1 MEKYILAIDQ
11 GTTSTRAVL
20 YDKCGKMK
28 AFSQKEFRQYYPKP
42 GWVEQDANEIWIS
55 VMYVV
60 MDLVT
65 SNDIAPESIAAI
77 GITNQRET
85 TVVWDKY
92 TGIPIYN
99 AIVWQSAQSA
109 EICHE
114 LKEAGYEQMI
124 QEKTGLVLN
133 PYFSASKI
141 KWILDHVEGA
151 RDRAEKGE
159 LVFGTMDSW
168 LVYRMTGE
176 HAHVTDYS
184 NASRTMLYNIH
195 ELKWDQE
202 LLDLFQVPRK
212 MLPTVKNSSE
222 VYGCTAPF
230 HFFGLEIPVAG
241 IAGDQQAAL
250 FGQKCF
256 EKGNVK
262 NTYGTGCFMLM
273 NTGQEPIRSKH
284 GLLSTIAWGINGKIE
299 YALEGS
305 VFSAGSAIQWLRD
318 EMELIE
324 SAKESEILAET
335 VEDNG
340 GVYMVP
346 AFSGMGAPYWDDAM
360 KCTLVGITRGT
371 KKANVVRAVLEAIA
385 YQTKDV
391 IDAMSRDTGMNVK
404 YLRVDGGAAENNL
417 LLQFQSDILNAHV
430 ERASSVEATS
440 LGAAF
445 LAGLAVGFWKDEKE
459 LASLDV
465 LEMVFRPKMTEEE
478 RKKLYGQWKKAVEAA
493 GMYKIKI

>member
-65 SNDIAPESIAAI
+65 SNEIAPESIAAI

-124 QEKTGLVLN
+124 REKTGLVLN

-151 RDRAEKGE
+151 RERAEKGE

-202 LLDLFQVPRK
+202 LLDLFQVPTE

-222 VYGCTAPF
+222 IYGYTAPF

-256 EKGNVK
+256 KKGNVK

-273 NTGQEPIRSKH
+273 NTGEQPIPSKH
-284 GLLSTIAWGINGKIE
+284 GLLNTIAWGIGGKIE

-324 SAKESEILAET
+324 TAKESETLAET

-360 KCTLVGITRGT
+360 KGTIVGITRGT
-371 KKANVVRAVLEAIA
+371 KKANVVRAALEAIA

-391 IDAMSRDTGMNVK
+391 IDAMSQDSGMEVK
-404 YLRVDGGAAENNL
+404 YLRVDGGAAENDL
-417 LLQFQSDILNAHV
+417 LLQFQSDILNVHV
-430 ERASSVEATS
+430 ERAASVEATS

-465 LEMVFRPKMTEEE
+465 LEKVFRPKMTEEE
-478 RKKLYGQWKKAVEAA
+478 REKLYGQWKKAVETA
-493 GMYKIKI
+493 GTYK

>member
-1 MEKYILAIDQ
+1 
-11 GTTSTRAVL
+11 
-20 YDKCGKMK
+20 
-28 AFSQKEFRQYYPKP
+28 
-42 GWVEQDANEIWIS
+42 
-55 VMYVV
+55 MYVV

-65 SNDIAPESIAAI
+65 SNEIAPESIAAI

-124 QEKTGLVLN
+124 REKTGLVLN

-151 RDRAEKGE
+151 RERAEKGE

-202 LLDLFQVPRK
+202 LLDLFQVPTE

-222 VYGCTAPF
+222 IYGYTAPF

-256 EKGNVK
+256 KKGNVK
-262 NTYGTGCFMLM
+262 NTYGTGCFILM
-273 NTGQEPIRSKH
+273 NTGEQPIPSKH
-284 GLLSTIAWGINGKIE
+284 GLLNTIAWGIGGKIE

-324 SAKESEILAET
+324 TAKESETLAET

-360 KCTLVGITRGT
+360 KGTIVGITRGT
-371 KKANVVRAVLEAIA
+371 KKANVVRAALEAIA

-391 IDAMSRDTGMNVK
+391 IDAMSQDSGMEVK
-404 YLRVDGGAAENNL
+404 YLRVDGGAAENDL
-417 LLQFQSDILNAHV
+417 LLQFQSDILNVHV
-430 ERASSVEATS
+430 ERAASVEATS
-440 LGAAF
+440 LGDAF
-445 LAGLAVGFWKDEKE
+445 LAGLAVGFLKDEKE

-465 LEMVFRPKMTEEE
+465 LEKVFRPKMTEEE
-478 RKKLYGQWKKAVEAA
+478 REKLYGQWKKAVETA
-493 GMYKIKI
+493 GTYK

>member
-1 MEKYILAIDQ
+1 MDKYILAIDQ

-20 YDKCGKMK
+20 FDKYGNKK
-28 AFSQKEFRQYYPKP
+28 AFSQKEFSQYYPKP

-60 MDLVT
+60 MDLIK
-65 SNDIAPESIAAI
+65 SNNIEPESIQAM

-92 TGIPIYN
+92 TGIPVYN
-99 AIVWQSAQSA
+99 AIVWQSSQSA
-109 EICHE
+109 DICHE
-114 LKEAGYEQMI
+114 LKEAGYEQLI
-124 QEKTGLVLN
+124 REKTGLLIN

-151 RDRAEKGE
+151 RERAEKGD
-159 LVFGTMDSW
+159 LIFGTMDSW
-168 LVYRMTGE
+168 LIYRMTE
-176 HAHVTDYS
+176 DHVHVTDYS
-184 NASRTMLYNIH
+184 NASRTMLYNIQQ
-195 ELKWDQE
+195 LKWDQE
-202 LLDLFQVPRK
+202 LLDLFQIPK
-212 MLPTVKNSSE
+212 TMLPAVKNSSE
-222 VYGCTAPF
+222 IYGYTAPF
-230 HFFGLEIPVAG
+230 HFYGLEIPVAG

-256 EKGNVK
+256 EKGMIK

-273 NTGQEPIRSKH
+273 NTGEKPMKSEH
-284 GLLSTIAWGINGKIE
+284 GLITTIAWGIDGKVE

-318 EMELIE
+318 EMQLIE
-324 SAKESEILAET
+324 TAKESEALAET
-335 VEDNG
+335 VQDNG

-346 AFSGMGAPYWDDAM
+346 SFSGMGAPYWDDAM
-360 KCTLVGITRGT
+360 KCAIVGITRGT
-371 KKANVVRAVLEAIA
+371 SKGNIARAALEAIA

-391 IDAMSRDTGMNVK
+391 IQAMSQDSGMDVK
-404 YLRVDGGAAENNL
+404 HLRVDGKAAENNL
-417 LLQFQSDILNAHV
+417 LLQFQSDILNRDV
-430 ERASSVEATS
+430 ERTANVEATA

-445 LAGLAVGFWKDEKE
+445 LAGLAVDFWQDKNE

-465 LEMVFRPKMTEEE
+465 IEKVFCPEMSEEVRE
-478 RKKLYGQWKKAVEAA
+478 QLYGQWQKAVEAVRV
-493 GMYKIKI
+493 YK

>member
-65 SNDIAPESIAAI
+65 SNEIAPESIAAI

-124 QEKTGLVLN
+124 REKTGLVLN

-151 RDRAEKGE
+151 RERAKKGE

-176 HAHVTDYS
+176 HVHVTDYS

-202 LLDLFQVPRK
+202 LLDLFQVPRE
-212 MLPTVKNSSE
+212 MLPEVKNSSAI
-222 VYGCTAPF
+222 YGYTAPF

-256 EKGNVK
+256 KKGNVK

-273 NTGQEPIRSKH
+273 NTGEQPIPSKQ
-284 GLLSTIAWGINGKIE
+284 GLLNTIAWGIAGKIE

-324 SAKESEILAET
+324 TAKESETLAET

-360 KCTLVGITRGT
+360 KGTIVGITRGT
-371 KKANVVRAVLEAIA
+371 KKANVVRAALEAIA

-391 IDAMSRDTGMNVK
+391 IDAMSQDSGMEVK
-404 YLRVDGGAAENNL
+404 YLRVDGGAAENDL
-417 LLQFQSDILNAHV
+417 LLQFQSDILNVHV
-430 ERASSVEATS
+430 ERAASVEATS

-465 LEMVFRPKMTEEE
+465 LEMVFRPKMEQEE
-478 RKKLYGQWKKAVEAA
+478 RERLYGQWKKAVEAA
-493 GMYKIKI
+493 GTYKEL

>member
-20 YDKCGKMK
+20 FDKSGNMR
-28 AFSQKEFRQYYPKP
+28 AFSQKEFAQYYPKP

-60 MDLVT
+60 MDLIST
-65 SNDIAPESIAAI
+65 NNISPESVAAI

-92 TGIPIYN
+92 TGIPVYN

-109 EICHE
+109 DICHQ
-114 LKEAGYEQMI
+114 LKEAGYEEMI
-124 QEKTGLVLN
+124 REKTGLMLN
-133 PYFSASKI
+133 PYFSASKVQ
-141 KWILDHVEGA
+141 WILEHVEGA
-151 RDRAEKGE
+151 REKAENGT

-176 HAHVTDYS
+176 HVHVTDYS

-195 ELKWDQE
+195 TLEWDQE
-202 LLDLFQVPRK
+202 LLDLFQIPK
-212 MLPTVKNSSE
+212 TMLPIVKNSSE
-222 VYGCTAPF
+222 IYGYTAPY
-230 HFFGLEIPVAG
+230 HFFGLEMPVAG

-256 EKGNVK
+256 EKGAIK

-273 NTGQEPIRSKH
+273 NTGNTPVDSEY
-284 GLLSTIAWGINGKIE
+284 GLLTTICWGLGGQVE

-318 EMELIE
+318 ELQLIE
-324 SAKESEILAET
+324 SAKESEVLAKT

-346 AFSGMGAPYWDDAM
+346 AFSGMGAPHWKDAM
-360 KCTLVGITRGT
+360 KCAIVGITRGT
-371 KKANVVRAVLEAIA
+371 SKGNIVRAALEAIA

-391 IDAMSRDTGMNVK
+391 LLAMSQDSNMEVK
-404 YLRVDGGAAENNL
+404 GLRVDGGAAVNDF
-417 LLQFQSDILNAHV
+417 LLQFQSDILNV
-430 ERASSVEATS
+430 EVKRSAEVEATA

-445 LAGLAVGFWKDEKE
+445 LAGLAVGFWKDKKE
-459 LASLDV
+459 LTNLL
-465 LEMVFRPKMTEEE
+465 LEERIFHPNMEEE
-478 RKKLYGQWKKAVEAA
+478 VRERLYKQWKKAVETA
-493 GMYKIKI
+493 GTYH

>member
-28 AFSQKEFRQYYPKP
+28 AFSQKEFRQYYPKL

-65 SNDIAPESIAAI
+65 SNEIAPESIAAI

-124 QEKTGLVLN
+124 REKTGLVLN

-151 RDRAEKGE
+151 RERAKKGE

-176 HAHVTDYS
+176 HVHVTDYS

-202 LLDLFQVPRK
+202 LLDLFQVPRE
-212 MLPTVKNSSE
+212 MLPEVKNSSAI
-222 VYGCTAPF
+222 YGYTAPF

-256 EKGNVK
+256 KKGNVK

-273 NTGQEPIRSKH
+273 NTGEQPIPSKH
-284 GLLSTIAWGINGKIE
+284 GLLNTIAWGIAGKIE

-324 SAKESEILAET
+324 TAKESETLAET

-360 KCTLVGITRGT
+360 KGTIVGITRGT
-371 KKANVVRAVLEAIA
+371 KKANVVRAALEAIA

-391 IDAMSRDTGMNVK
+391 IDAMSQDSGMEVK
-404 YLRVDGGAAENNL
+404 YLRVDGGAAENDL
-417 LLQFQSDILNAHV
+417 LLQFQSDILNVHV
-430 ERASSVEATS
+430 ERAASVEATS

-465 LEMVFRPKMTEEE
+465 LEMVFRPKMEQEE
-478 RKKLYGQWKKAVEAA
+478 RERLYGQWKKAVEAA
-493 GMYKIKI
+493 GTYKEM

>member
-1 MEKYILAIDQ
+1 MEQYILAIDQ

-20 YDKCGKMK
+20 YDKYGKMK
-28 AFSQKEFRQYYPKP
+28 AFSQKEFRQYYPKS
-42 GWVEQDANEIWIS
+42 GWVEQDANEVWIS

-60 MDLVT
+60 MDLFAA
-65 SNDIAPESIAAI
+65 NEIPPESVAAI

-85 TVVWDKY
+85 TVVWNKH
-92 TGIPIYN
+92 TGIPVYN
-99 AIVWQSAQSA
+99 AIVWQSTQSA
-109 EICHE
+109 EICQE
-114 LKEAGYEQMI
+114 LKEQGYEQMI

-133 PYFSASKI
+133 PYFSASKV

-151 RDRAEKGE
+151 REEAEKGN

-176 HAHVTDYS
+176 HVHVTDYS

-195 ELKWDQE
+195 DLKWDEE
-202 LLDLFQVPRK
+202 LLDLFQIPKK
-212 MLPTVKNSSE
+212 MLPQVRNSSE
-222 VYGCTAPF
+222 IYGYTAPF

-256 EKGNVK
+256 KKGNVK

-273 NTGQEPIRSKH
+273 NTGEEPIHSKH

-318 EMELIE
+318 ELGVVKT
-324 SAKESEILAET
+324 AKQSEALAET

-340 GVYMVP
+340 GVCMVP
-346 AFSGMGAPYWDDAM
+346 AFSGLGAPYWNNDM
-360 KCTLVGITRGT
+360 RCTMFGINRGT
-371 KKANVVRAVLEAIA
+371 KKAHIVRAALEAIA

-391 IDAMSRDTGMNVK
+391 IDAMSCDTGIDVK

-417 LLQFQSDILNAHV
+417 LLQFQSDLLNVHV
-430 ERASSVEATS
+430 ERAASIEATS
-440 LGAAF
+440 LGVAF
-445 LAGLAVGFWKDEKE
+445 LAGLAVGFWQNERE

-465 LEMVFRPKMTEEE
+465 LEKVFRPKMTAEE
-478 RKKLYGQWKKAVEAA
+478 REKMYRQWKKAVEVA
-493 GMYKIKI
+493 GMYML

>member
-1 MEKYILAIDQ
+1 MDKYILAIDQ

-20 YDKCGKMK
+20 FDKDGNKK
-28 AFSQKEFRQYYPKP
+28 AFSQKEFKQYYPEA

-60 MDLVT
+60 MNLIRT
-65 SNDIAPESIAAI
+65 NHIEPESIQAI

-92 TGIPIYN
+92 TGIPVYN
-99 AIVWQSAQSA
+99 AIVWQSSQSA
-109 EICHE
+109 DICHE
-114 LKEAGYEQMI
+114 LKEAGYEQI
-124 QEKTGLVLN
+124 IRKKTGLLIN

-141 KWILDHVEGA
+141 KWILDHVEGT
-151 RDRAEKGE
+151 RERAEKGE

-168 LVYRMTGE
+168 LIYRMTEE
-176 HAHVTDYS
+176 HVHVTDYS

-195 ELKWDQE
+195 QLKWDQE
-202 LLDLFQVPRK
+202 LLDLFQIPK
-212 MLPTVKNSSE
+212 TMLPTVKNSSE
-222 VYGCTAPF
+222 IYGYTAPF
-230 HFFGLEIPVAG
+230 HFFGLEIPIAG

-256 EKGNVK
+256 EKGMIK

-273 NTGQEPIRSKH
+273 NTGELPMKSEH
-284 GLLSTIAWGINGKIE
+284 GLLTTIAWGIDGKVE

-318 EMELIE
+318 EMQLIE
-324 SAKESEILAET
+324 TAKESETLAET
-335 VEDNG
+335 VQDNG

-346 AFSGMGAPYWDDAM
+346 SFSGMGAPYWDAAM
-360 KCTLVGITRGT
+360 KCAIVGITRGT
-371 KKANVVRAVLEAIA
+371 SKGNIVRAALEAIA

-391 IDAMSRDTGMNVK
+391 IHAMSQDSGMDVK
-404 YLRVDGGAAENNL
+404 HLRVDGGAAKNNL
-417 LLQFQSDILNAHV
+417 LLQFQSDILNRNV
-430 ERASSVEATS
+430 ERTENVEATA

-445 LAGLAVGFWKDEKE
+445 LAGLAVGFWKDKNQ
-459 LASLDV
+459 LVNLDAIDKV
-465 LEMVFRPKMTEEE
+465 FCPEMSEEDRE
-478 RKKLYGQWKKAVEAA
+478 RLYGQWKKAVEAA
-493 GMYKIKI
+493 RVYK

>member
-65 SNDIAPESIAAI
+65 SNEIAPESIAAI

-151 RDRAEKGE
+151 RERAEKGE

-202 LLDLFQVPRK
+202 LLDLFQVPTE

-222 VYGCTAPF
+222 IYGYTAPF

-256 EKGNVK
+256 KKGNVK

-273 NTGQEPIRSKH
+273 NTGEQPIPSKH
-284 GLLSTIAWGINGKIE
+284 GLLNTIAWGIGGKIE

-305 VFSAGSAIQWLRD
+305 VFSAGSAIQWIRD

-324 SAKESEILAET
+324 TAKESETLAET

-360 KCTLVGITRGT
+360 KGTIVGITRGT
-371 KKANVVRAVLEAIA
+371 KKANVVRAALEAIA

-391 IDAMSRDTGMNVK
+391 IDAMSQDSGMEVK
-404 YLRVDGGAAENNL
+404 YLRVDGGAAENDL
-417 LLQFQSDILNAHV
+417 LLQFQSDILNVHV
-430 ERASSVEATS
+430 ERAASVEATS

-465 LEMVFRPKMTEEE
+465 LEKVFRPKMTEEE
-478 RKKLYGQWKKAVEAA
+478 REKLYGQWKKAVETA
-493 GMYKIKI
+493 GTYK